1 MRLWNNNLSGYSK
14 HDHST
19 KLFSFMIS
27 RDYIVDSERHMV
39 TADEKDAEE
48 KYRFY
53 ARALFLMVGLGYTIA
68 QQSIM

>member
-1 MRLWNNNLSGYSK
+1 
-14 HDHST
+14 
-19 KLFSFMIS
+19 MIS